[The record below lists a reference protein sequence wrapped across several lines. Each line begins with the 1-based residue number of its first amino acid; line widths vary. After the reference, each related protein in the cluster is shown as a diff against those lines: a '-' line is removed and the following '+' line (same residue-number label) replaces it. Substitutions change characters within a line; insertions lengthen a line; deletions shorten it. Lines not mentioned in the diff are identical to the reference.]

1 MRVLVLL
8 GRLLC
13 ALGAVA
19 ILLLGLDLLAGH
31 AGFQFPGD
39 MMRFLILMPLA
50 VIGALIAFLMVR
62 RYTGVSR
69 TRRLLL
75 ISAMMPPTLVL
86 VLFGAAQL
94 FSGTMTHGLLVGFLM
109 FCWAVYALTILR
121 SGQQLRRQGHA
132 AMTGLCLFGV
142 GIGLL
147 VQSLGTVA
155 RLVMGPEAAWP
166 GELSFYGIVVAASL
180 MAMVM
185 AIVAVARSTPAVTTV
200 S

>member
-1 MRVLVLL
+1 
-8 GRLLC
+8 
-13 ALGAVA
+13 
-19 ILLLGLDLLAGH
+19 
-31 AGFQFPGD
+31 
-39 MMRFLILMPLA
+39 MRFLILIPPA

-75 ISAMMPPTLVL
+75 IGALMPPALVL

-94 FSGTMTHGLLVGFLM
+94 VAGTMAHGLLVGFLV

-121 SGQQLRRQGHA
+121 SGQQLRRQGYA

-147 VQSLGTVA
+147 VQSLGAVA
-155 RLVMGPEAAWP
+155 QLILGPEAVWP

-185 AIVAVARSTPAVTTV
+185 AIVAVARSTPAGTAV